1 MTFQPHHQA
10 PADRGRLIGQGT
22 MREKPIQKQ
31 DIAGRASKRARR
43 RVWEHLLRQIKLP
56 LGGLLVGVGLLIYAW
71 QHFQRPV
78 GVGGIHQWYPAGHH
92 DWTVRIRRILMP
104 RTAGLRKTRD
114 IHPHTDDLP
123 SELPRGR
130 ESRHG
135 VHQPWMLGQAGDTR
149 VLVRIGKDAMDER
162 DCVSTVQLRNAFQ
175 ALHQGQLWAARLIR
189 GEKSARKTVNSLRDA
204 GLQLVDLGRGKNP
217 CADGIATWGDRHGGS
232 PYVMWGDPPQ
242 DTLDL
247 QRQSSLLYQD
257 SAGSTRGFIQV

>member
-22 MREKPIQKQ
+22 MRERPIQKQ

-43 RVWEHLLRQIKLP
+43 RAWEHLPRQIKLP

-78 GVGGIHQWYPAGHH
+78 GVGGIHQWHPAGHH

-123 SELPRGR
+123 GELPRDR
-130 ESRHG
+130 EARHG
-135 VHQPWMLGQAGDTR
+135 VYQSWMLCQASNTR
-149 VLVRIGKDAMDER
+149 VLVRIGKDTMDER
-162 DCVSTVQLRNAFQ
+162 DRVGAVLLRDALQ
-175 ALHQGQLWAARLIR
+175 ALRQGQIWTARRIR
-189 GEKSARKTVNSLRDA
+189 GEESMRKPIN
-204 GLQLVDLGRGKNP
+204 GLCDTGLHLVDLVRGKNP
-217 CADGIATWGDRHGGS
+217 YADGIATRGDRHGVS
-232 PYVMWGDPPQ
+232 PYVLWDAPPQ
-242 DTLDL
+242 DTLVI
-247 QRQSSLLYQD
+247 QRQSALL
-257 SAGSTRGFIQV
+257 